1 MTSTEQIIPSEHI
14 AGDIFAFECHPP
26 GLMPSA
32 HFHGHIEM
40 IYFADCEADYLIN
53 GVPFHVN
60 DAQLTLF
67 WANIPHQLTNLKGE
81 GLIYIANIPLPD
93 FLALAIPQSMRDEIL
108 SGKVLQAND
117 SFQLNRRQLESWHDQ
132 RQINHPTMDK
142 IIQDEVGLVLR
153 KLGFYGWFH
162 ASYEQNQTSCKSHI
176 SPKSVQHVSSMMKFI
191 NQNLQEAIPISKV
204 AEHVGLQTNYALT
217 LFSSVMNISI
227 KQYILRQRLQ
237 LAQTCLMESNRKITA
252 IAFDC
257 GFGSISRFYDVFTR
271 HFGVSPSRFRKQL
284 NSRESKNLQS

>member
-1 MTSTEQIIPSEHI
+1 MTNKKPTISSEHI
-14 AGDIFAFECHPP
+14 AGDVFTFECHPP
-26 GLMPSA
+26 GLMENA

-40 IYFADCEADYLIN
+40 IYFAGCEADYLIN

-60 DAQLTLF
+60 DGRLTLF
-67 WANIPHQLTNLKGE
+67 WANIPHQLTNLRGK
-81 GLIYIANIPLPD
+81 GLIYIANIPLSD
-93 FLALAIPQSMRDEIL
+93 LLALPIPQTMRDEIL
-108 SGKVLQAND
+108 SGKVLQAASD
-117 SFQLNRRQLESWHDQ
+117 FQLSREQVESWHQ
-132 RQINHPTMDK
+132 QHRRNNPTLNK

-153 KLGFYGWFH
+153 KFGFYGWIH
-162 ASYEQNQTSCKSHI
+162 ASAEEGQMSGTSHI
-176 SPKSVQHVSSMMKFI
+176 SPKGLQHVSNIMKFI
-191 NQNLQEAIPISKV
+191 NQHLQEPIAITNV

-237 LAQTCLMESNRKITA
+237 LAQACLMESNQKITA

-284 NSRESKNLQS
+284 TRENQPQH

>member
-1 MTSTEQIIPSEHI
+1 MTDTPQIISTEHI

-26 GLMPSA
+26 GLMESA
-32 HFHGHIEM
+32 HFHGHVEL
-40 IYFADCEADYLIN
+40 IYFAGCEADYFIN
-53 GVPFHVN
+53 GIPFHVS
-60 DAQLTLF
+60 DGRLTLF

-81 GLIYIANIPLPD
+81 GLIYIANIPLSD
-93 FLALAIPQSMRDEIL
+93 FLALPIPQGMRDEIL

-117 SFQLNRRQLESWHDQ
+117 NFQLGRKQVESWHQ
-132 RQINHPTMDK
+132 QCQIKHPTLNK
-142 IIQDEVGLVLR
+142 IIQDEVGLTLR
-153 KLGFYGWFH
+153 KLGFYGWTR
-162 ASYEQNQTSCKSHI
+162 ASAEKDQISGTSHI
-176 SPKSVQHVSSMMKFI
+176 SPKGLQHVSNMMKFI
-191 NQNLQEAIPISKV
+191 NHQLQESISISDV
-204 AEHVGLQTNYALT
+204 AEHAGLQTNYALT

-237 LAQTCLMESNRKITA
+237 LAQVCLMESNRKITA

-284 NSRESKNLQS
+284 TQKL